1 MANERYVLRILLLQ
15 SSSSCCVLVPG
26 RSEWQGRPLDIFLI
40 PTQHARWLDRK
51 EWAKSTPQAASYCA
65 RLALRR
71 GRALCVTHERM
82 EYHTGPTLAAIR

>member
-1 MANERYVLRILLLQ
+1 MADDRYVLRVLLLQ
-15 SSSSCCVLVPG
+15 GSSCMLVLG

-51 EWAKSTPQAASYCA
+51 EWARPTPQAASYCA

-71 GRALCVTHERM
+71 ARAVCITHERM
-82 EYHTGPTLAAIR
+82 TYCSDPVLRAAP